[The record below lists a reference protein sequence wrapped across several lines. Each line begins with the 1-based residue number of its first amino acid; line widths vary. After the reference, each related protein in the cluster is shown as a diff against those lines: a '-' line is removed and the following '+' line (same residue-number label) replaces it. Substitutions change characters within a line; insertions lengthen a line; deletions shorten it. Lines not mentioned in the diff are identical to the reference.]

1 MSIIEKG
8 RLSTDCRVHFLST
21 VLLLVVL
28 LFVTTTMHAQ
38 TTATLSGTVLDSS
51 GGVISGAQI
60 TLRNSDTLTART
72 SETNGVGFYSIPA
85 VQPGTYTMKI
95 VAKGFASK
103 ERTGIIVHGG
113 DELMLPSFVLEV
125 GSVTATVTVEESTQ
139 IIPVD
144 NGEKSEILE
153 SKDIDNLALEGRDT
167 TELLKT
173 LTGVTVSPNGLSN
186 GSSYSDINLSENS
199 SAVGNGMAVGGAP
212 YRGGSALLLDN
223 VSIIDP
229 GENGG
234 ALTFIDPDMT
244 AEVNVQTSNF
254 GAQEEFGP
262 VVISAISKSG
272 GAHFHGTAYF
282 NARNDVLDANDW
294 QDNHEGV
301 GKAGAHYYYPGGSF
315 GGTVPHTQHKLFFWA
330 GYEKLIQNQ
339 GNANH
344 LTSYIPSPEMMKGD
358 FSSDN
363 ADNAALCPNGFSSSF
378 SGTWCNDITST
389 MILPDGSKPIPAAG
403 NGMTGATIPSSFLDS
418 GAKALAAIWP
428 TANVNP
434 LTTPGNY
441 NYYGPVTNINNG
453 WIYRLRIDYNLS
465 DNSKFF
471 ISYQQGYSAELAAGN
486 GAHIYWTPGNSIP
499 MPGGGLYGKAY
510 SKAISG
516 HFVHTFNASSTNE
529 FIASWAY
536 GNFPYSPPN
545 ISAMY
550 KTTLGYPS
558 SYGTVFSGGSKYIPS
573 YASGGNQTYPDFSQA
588 DIYEPNGYYL
598 VRKEVPAFADNFTK
612 VWGSHTVKMGG
623 FEMDVSNLQGDDN
636 DYLNGEIESTSGQ
649 STNAVTGIMT
659 GSQQNPT
666 ANFAIGSATSYQES
680 SSEPI
685 SDMAYQNLSFYVD
698 DTWRAAKRLTLDF
711 GLRFEHIG
719 HWYDRQGTGMA
730 DFFPDRVQTDYYA
743 GKADP
748 GFYWHGIDPGVPLS
762 GQPNRLAMV
771 SPRFGLSY
779 DLFGN
784 GNTVIRGGWGAYRF
798 ADQYNNYAAALT
810 TAQGIKNYNLP
821 GNTSVLLSQLSSL
834 ATSSCPTTG
843 ITAYESACAS
853 GSHTGLNANDYGVP
867 LTYSYNLTIDKQ
879 LKWNSMLEVAY
890 VGSRSSHIIDD
901 GETIEGSNFG
911 AVADQNKTP
920 IDSLFKADSRTGIIS
935 NNPENVGTN
944 TNGTATGN
952 VLADYHP
959 YGYAYGTSSIY
970 MPQTTSYTNYNGAQ
984 ASWMKRAGNLNFN
997 VNATWSKTLGTGLQE
1012 NPFNIKANYGVEA
1025 IDRPWVFNASYQYS
1039 TGEFFHRGNS
1049 IIRGA
1054 VNGWTISGISTWQAG
1069 GNLLPNLG
1077 NGVPNFNMTLNYIN
1091 IPSTVTGVTNSV
1103 SYKTYYGTD
1112 APYYIQPV
1120 LTCNPNKGL
1129 GYLQR
1134 LQLKCF
1140 SAPAVGNYGGQNYP
1154 YMSMASYFDNDLA
1167 LYKTFR
1173 LPKEEVVQ
1181 FRVSAFNWLNHSLP
1195 QFTGESQIT
1204 PYFNV
1209 DYNSKAITSNLCS
1222 GSNTS
1227 GCTVSNFGYLN
1238 EREGGTS
1245 ARIIELD
1252 LKYSF

>member
-1 MSIIEKG
+1 
-8 RLSTDCRVHFLST
+8 
-21 VLLLVVL
+21 
-28 LFVTTTMHAQ
+28 
-38 TTATLSGTVLDSS
+38 
-51 GGVISGAQI
+51 
-60 TLRNSDTLTART
+60 
-72 SETNGVGFYSIPA
+72 
-85 VQPGTYTMKI
+85 
-95 VAKGFASK
+95 
-103 ERTGIIVHGG
+103 
-113 DELMLPSFVLEV
+113 
-125 GSVTATVTVEESTQ
+125 
-139 IIPVD
+139 
-144 NGEKSEILE
+144 
-153 SKDIDNLALEGRDT
+153 
-167 TELLKT
+167 
-173 LTGVTVSPNGLSN
+173 
-186 GSSYSDINLSENS
+186 
-199 SAVGNGMAVGGAP
+199 
-212 YRGGSALLLDN
+212 
-223 VSIIDP
+223 
-229 GENGG
+229 
-234 ALTFIDPDMT
+234 
-244 AEVNVQTSNF
+244 
-254 GAQEEFGP
+254 
-262 VVISAISKSG
+262 
-272 GAHFHGTAYF
+272 
-282 NARNDVLDANDW
+282 
-294 QDNHEGV
+294 
-301 GKAGAHYYYPGGSF
+301 
-315 GGTVPHTQHKLFFWA
+315 
-330 GYEKLIQNQ
+330 
-339 GNANH
+339 
-344 LTSYIPSPEMMKGD
+344 
-358 FSSDN
+358 
-363 ADNAALCPNGFSSSF
+363 
-378 SGTWCNDITST
+378 
-389 MILPDGSKPIPAAG
+389 
-403 NGMTGATIPSSFLDS
+403 
-418 GAKALAAIWP
+418 
-428 TANVNP
+428 
-434 LTTPGNY
+434 
-441 NYYGPVTNINNG
+441 
-453 WIYRLRIDYNLS
+453 
-465 DNSKFF
+465 
-471 ISYQQGYSAELAAGN
+471 
-486 GAHIYWTPGNSIP
+486 
-499 MPGGGLYGKAY
+499 
-510 SKAISG
+510 
-516 HFVHTFNASSTNE
+516 
-529 FIASWAY
+529 
-536 GNFPYSPPN
+536 
-545 ISAMY
+545 
-550 KTTLGYPS
+550 
-558 SYGTVFSGGSKYIPS
+558 
-573 YASGGNQTYPDFSQA
+573 
-588 DIYEPNGYYL
+588 
-598 VRKEVPAFADNFTK
+598 
-612 VWGSHTVKMGG
+612 
-623 FEMDVSNLQGDDN
+623 
-636 DYLNGEIESTSGQ
+636 
-649 STNAVTGIMT
+649 
-659 GSQQNPT
+659 
-666 ANFAIGSATSYQES
+666 
-680 SSEPI
+680 
-685 SDMAYQNLSFYVD
+685 
-698 DTWRAAKRLTLDF
+698 
-711 GLRFEHIG
+711 
-719 HWYDRQGTGMA
+719 
-730 DFFPDRVQTDYYA
+730 
-743 GKADP
+743 
-748 GFYWHGIDPGVPLS
+748 
-762 GQPNRLAMV
+762 MV

-944 TNGTATGN
+944 TNGTATDN